1 MLINIREER
10 AEDIATIRRVNVE
23 AFGQPREANLIE
35 LLRTNGGILLSLVAT
50 YKGQVAGH
58 ILSSPVTAG
67 AGEKKIVGAGLGPM
81 AVLPEHQRSSGTRLL
96 LLNSFS
102 RAVSKT

>member
-50 YKGQVAGH
+50 YK
-58 ILSSPVTAG
+58 
-67 AGEKKIVGAGLGPM
+67 
-81 AVLPEHQRSSGTRLL
+81 
-96 LLNSFS
+96 
-102 RAVSKT
+102 